1 LYAERLRKAGVE
13 VNVAFYERAF
23 HGIMGFT
30 HDKFGYDIARQIESD
45 MINYLRLNL

>member
-1 LYAERLRKAGVE
+1 MKKAGVE

-30 HDKFGYDIARQIESD
+30 HEAFGYQVARDIQND
-45 MINYLRLNL
+45 MIKYLRLNL